1 MALGFPATI
10 TGSAQTGF
18 TSPTY
23 TLSLDAA
30 PDQYGLQR
38 AVTGIGGTQ
47 TGVDTHSTSRPFTL
61 TWVRPR
67 KMKALMY
74 NPTTQA
80 VIKDGGNNVW
90 HLLVRKGMTVA
101 PNQPPRVGWAKFEM
115 GVPAGADIN
124 DQACVRAM
132 LSALIGELVAFSA
145 EIGNTGVSGL
155 SWGA

>member
-1 MALGFPATI
+1 MALGFPTTV

-23 TLSLDAA
+23 TLTVDSA

-38 AVTGIGGTQ
+38 AVTSVGGTQ
-47 TGVDTHSTSRPFTL
+47 AGVDTHSSSRPFTL

-67 KMKALMY
+67 KMKVLTY

-80 VIKDGGNNVW
+80 VIRDIGKNVW
-90 HLLVRKGMTVA
+90 QLIVRKGVSVA
-101 PNQPPRVGWAKFEM
+101 PNQPPQIAYMKTEI

-124 DQACVRAM
+124 DPACVRA
-132 LSALIGELVAFSA
+132 LVSCTLGVLTAWSAGIGD
-145 EIGNTGVSGL
+145 TGVSGL
-155 SWGA
+155 SWGS

>member
-23 TLSLDAA
+23 GLVADSA

-38 AVTGIGGTQ
+38 AVSVVGGTQ
-47 TGVDTHSTSRPFTL
+47 AGVDAHSTSRPFTL

-67 KMKALMY
+67 KMKVLAY
-74 NPTTQA
+74 NPTTQL
-80 VIKDGGNNVW
+80 VIRDGGNNVW

-101 PNQPPRVGWAKFEM
+101 PNQPPRIGWCKFEC

-124 DQACVRAM
+124 DPACVRAM
-132 LSALIGELVAFSA
+132 VSACIGEVTAWSA